1 MRLFIAEAR
10 KELRLALQMLLN
22 QEAGLHVTGIAV
34 ETKGLVAQIA
44 ASEPDVLLLDWQLP
58 GSPMKEL
65 VGDIRALELPL
76 KIVVLS
82 VQPEEEGA
90 AMAAGADAFVSK
102 ADPPDQLMA
111 VLNNMRQIPTD
122 GAPIAREGE

>member
-1 MRLFIAEAR
+1 M
-10 KELRLALQMLLN
+10 
-22 QEAGLHVTGIAV
+22 TGIAV
-34 ETKGLVAQIA
+34 ETKGLVDQIA

-58 GSPMKEL
+58 GIPRKEL
-65 VGDIRALELPL
+65 VADIRALELPL

-102 ADPPDQLMA
+102 ADSPDQLMA

-122 GAPIAREGE
+122 GAPFAREGE